1 MHCVNCGNEIKEGQK
16 YCGKCGT
23 KVSNNNTLDN
33 QNISDTKN
41 IGLFEKFKKLVL
53 ITLIIGIL
61 SFIIVAITSSGETII
76 WNISKIVFFISL
88 ALYCIG
94 IIACTIISK
103 KNKMKLKGWL
113 GMVQTITIAI
123 VIAAIVIFIISKL
136 INRNSDK
143 NLEINTIKVGLTLS
157 FNNCEAEYI
166 DKYKDCYIYKVI
178 LSSGE
183 KYYVGAYSNDNYI
196 TKNASKYYTET
207 EDRIVYTDANKS
219 ILTIYKTKDSSGNIL
234 STRRMYIT
242 LFEYKNDLINCIENQ

>member
-23 KVSNNNTLDN
+23 KVSNNNNLDN

-103 KNKMKLKGWL
+103 KNKIKLKGWL
-113 GMVQTITIAI
+113 GTVQTITIAI
-123 VIAAIVIFIISKL
+123 IIAVFVVFIISK
-136 INRNSDK
+136 IIKSQDK
-143 NLEINTIKVGLTLS
+143 QIIEINTIKIGISLS
-157 FNNCEAEYI
+157 FNNSEAEYI
-166 DKYKDCYIYKVI
+166 EKYKDCYIYKVV

-183 KYYVGAYSNDNYI
+183 KYYVGAYSSDNYI